1 MTIKN
6 RPEFEKFISRVA
18 KSSDE
23 LRASSTEKRHTKQYR
38 TARENLHHL
47 IDEDTFLEFG
57 QFAVAAQRSRRD
69 YEELQDKTNA
79 DGIITGFCSINS
91 ALVGE
96 DDAKAV
102 AIVYDYSVL
111 AGTQGFFH
119 HAKLDRI
126 CEQAKK
132 FHLPVIIFTEG
143 GGGRPGDTDV
153 LTQIAGLHIPS
164 FSSWAQLTGTC
175 LKIAVNN
182 GYCFAGNA
190 VLFGCADFKIAT
202 KDSWIG
208 MAGPAMIEGGG
219 LGTFAPKEIGPIDVQ
234 QKNGVVD
241 YVAENE
247 EEATI
252 IAKQLLSYFQGP
264 IEEFTFSDQGQ
275 LREMMPDDRR
285 YTYEV
290 RDIIGT
296 IADADT
302 FLELRNKYGKSIVT
316 GFIRIEGKPFALL
329 ASDCQQLGGAI
340 DSESAEKAG
349 EFISICNDHQL
360 PILVL
365 ADTPGFMVGPA
376 SEQGGAVRRMSSL
389 LKHGANLSVPL
400 VAIFLRKGY
409 GLGAQALVGGSLHN
423 PVYTAAWPTGE
434 FGAMGIEGAVKL
446 GYKKE
451 LEEMKDEDKRKELF
465 DKLVSKMYEV
475 GQAVEAASFLEIDA
489 VIDPADTRMIV
500 IKAFNSSEALL

>member
-1 MTIKN
+1 MAIKN
-6 RPEFEKFISRVA
+6 RPEFEKFIDRVE

-23 LRASSTEKRHTKQYR
+23 FRASSREKRYSKQYR
-38 TARENLHHL
+38 TARENLNHL
-47 IDEDTFLEFG
+47 VDAESFLEFG

-91 ALVGE
+91 KLVGP
-96 DDAKAV
+96 KSSQAV

-111 AGTQGFFH
+111 AGTQGAFH
-119 HAKLDRI
+119 HLKLDRI
-126 CEQAKK
+126 CDQAKK
-132 FHLPVIIFTEG
+132 FELPIIIFTEG

-164 FSSWAQLTGTC
+164 FSSWAQLTGSS

-190 VLFGCADFKIAT
+190 ALFGCSDFRIAT
-202 KDSWIG
+202 KTSWIG

-219 LGTFAPKEIGPIDVQ
+219 LGVFEPTDIGPVPVHE
-234 QKNGVVD
+234 KNGVVD
-241 YVAENE
+241 YVAADE
-247 EEATI
+247 EEATL
-252 IAKQLLSYFQGP
+252 IAKKLLSYFQGS
-264 IEEFTFSDQGQ
+264 IEDFSVGDQEVLQ
-275 LREMMPDDRR
+275 SIMPEDRR

-290 RDIIGT
+290 RDIINT
-296 IADADT
+296 VADQDS
-302 FLELRNKYGKSIVT
+302 FLELRKKYGASIVT

-329 ASDCQQLGGAI
+329 ASDCQKLGGAI
-340 DSESAEKAG
+340 DSESAEKAAD
-349 EFISICNDHQL
+349 FISICNDHAL

-376 SEQGGAVRRMSSL
+376 SEELGAVRRMASL
-389 LKHGANLSVPL
+389 FKQGANIKVPL
-400 VAIFLRKGY
+400 VAVFLRKGY

-434 FGAMGIEGAVKL
+434 FGGMGIEGAVKL

-451 LEEMKDEDKRKELF
+451 LESIENLDERKELF
-465 DKLVSKMYEV
+465 DKLVAKMYEV
-475 GQAVEAASFLEIDA
+475 GQAIEAASFLEIDA
-489 VIDPADTRMIV
+489 VINPAQTRNIV
-500 IKAFNSSEALL
+500 LQAFKSAEGNI

>member
-6 RPEFEKFISRVA
+6 RPEYDKFISRIQ
-18 KSSDE
+18 KSSDSF
-23 LRASSTEKRHTKQYR
+23 RKASAEKRHSKEFR
-38 TARENLHHL
+38 TARENLDHL
-47 IDEDTFLEFG
+47 IDDDSFLEFG

-91 ALVGE
+91 KLVGE
-96 DDAKAV
+96 YEAKAA

-111 AGTQGFFH
+111 AGTQGYFH

-126 CEQAKK
+126 CEQANK
-132 FHLPVIIFTEG
+132 FNLPIIIFTEG
-143 GGGRPGDTDV
+143 GGGRPGDIDV

-164 FSSWAQLTGTC
+164 FSSWAQLTGQC

-190 VLFGCADFKIAT
+190 VLFGCSDFKIAT
-202 KDSWIG
+202 KHSWIG

-219 LGTFAPKEIGPIDVQ
+219 LGSFEPTDIGPIEVQ
-234 QKNGVVD
+234 EKNGVVD

-247 EEATI
+247 EEATN
-252 IAKQLLSYFQGP
+252 IAKQLLSYFQGSL
-264 IEEFTFSDQGQ
+264 EEFTVADQEQ
-275 LREMMPDDRR
+275 LREMMPADRR

-290 RDIIGT
+290 RNIIST

-302 FLELRNKYGKSIVT
+302 FLELRRKYGASIVT
-316 GFIRIEGKPFALL
+316 GFIRIEGRPFALL
-329 ASDCQQLGGAI
+329 ASDCQKLGGAI

-349 EFISICNDHQL
+349 EFISICSDHKL

-376 SEQGGAVRRMSSL
+376 SEEGGAVRRMSSL
-389 LKHGANLSVPL
+389 LKYGANLSVPL

-423 PVYTAAWPTGE
+423 PIYTAAWPTGE
-434 FGAMGIEGAVKL
+434 FGGMGIEGAVKL

-451 LEEMKDEDKRKELF
+451 LEEIESEDKRKELF

-475 GQAVEAASFLEIDA
+475 GQAIEAASFLEIDA
-489 VIDPADTRMIV
+489 VIDPADTRDVV
-500 IKAFNSSEALL
+500 IKAFNAAESI

>member
-1 MTIKN
+1 
-6 RPEFEKFISRVA
+6 
-18 KSSDE
+18 
-23 LRASSTEKRHTKQYR
+23 L
-38 TARENLHHL
+38 
-47 IDEDTFLEFG
+47 
-57 QFAVAAQRSRRD
+57 
-69 YEELQDKTNA
+69 
-79 DGIITGFCSINS
+79 
-91 ALVGE
+91 
-96 DDAKAV
+96 
-102 AIVYDYSVL
+102 L
-111 AGTQGFFH
+111 A
-119 HAKLDRI
+119 
-126 CEQAKK
+126 
-132 FHLPVIIFTEG
+132 
-143 GGGRPGDTDV
+143 
-153 LTQIAGLHIPS
+153 
-164 FSSWAQLTGTC
+164 
-175 LKIAVNN
+175 
-182 GYCFAGNA
+182 
-190 VLFGCADFKIAT
+190 
-202 KDSWIG
+202 
-208 MAGPAMIEGGG
+208 
-219 LGTFAPKEIGPIDVQ
+219 
-234 QKNGVVD
+234 
-241 YVAENE
+241 
-247 EEATI
+247 
-252 IAKQLLSYFQGP
+252 YFQGP

-290 RDIIGT
+290 RDIIDT

-329 ASDCQQLGGAI
+329 ASDCKQLGGAI

-349 EFISICNDHQL
+349 EFVSICNDHQL

-451 LEEMKDEDKRKELF
+451 LEEIKDEDKRKELF

-475 GQAVEAASFLEIDA
+475 GQAIEAASFLEIDA
-489 VIDPADTRMIV
+489 VIDPADTRMVV
-500 IKAFNSSEALL
+500 IKAFNASETLL

>member
-1 MTIKN
+1 
-6 RPEFEKFISRVA
+6 
-18 KSSDE
+18 
-23 LRASSTEKRHTKQYR
+23 
-38 TARENLHHL
+38 
-47 IDEDTFLEFG
+47 
-57 QFAVAAQRSRRD
+57 
-69 YEELQDKTNA
+69 
-79 DGIITGFCSINS
+79 
-91 ALVGE
+91 
-96 DDAKAV
+96 
-102 AIVYDYSVL
+102 
-111 AGTQGFFH
+111 
-119 HAKLDRI
+119 
-126 CEQAKK
+126 
-132 FHLPVIIFTEG
+132 
-143 GGGRPGDTDV
+143 
-153 LTQIAGLHIPS
+153 
-164 FSSWAQLTGTC
+164 
-175 LKIAVNN
+175 
-182 GYCFAGNA
+182 
-190 VLFGCADFKIAT
+190 
-202 KDSWIG
+202 

-219 LGTFAPKEIGPIDVQ
+219 LGTFKPKEIGPIEVQ

-252 IAKQLLSYFQGP
+252 IAKQLLAYFQGP

-275 LREMMPDDRR
+275 LQEMMPDDRR

-302 FLELRNKYGKSIVT
+302 FLELRNQYGKSIVT

-329 ASDCQQLGGAI
+329 ASDCKQLGGAI

-389 LKHGANLSVPL
+389 LKQGANLSVPL

-451 LEEMKDEDKRKELF
+451 LEEIKDEDKRKELF

-489 VIDPADTRMIV
+489 VIDPADTRMVV
-500 IKAFNSSEALL
+500 IKAFNASEALL